1 MHKNNILLEIKNL
14 EVGFSTE
21 YGLLQPVKDVSFKVR
36 KGEIVGIVGESGSG
50 KSITSLSVIQLLP
63 KLGKV
68 LNGQILFEGKDL
80 LSLPKEE
87 IRKMRG
93 SEMAMIFQEPLT
105 SLNPLFTVGNQ
116 ISETIRLHQGASKQE
131 ARSRAVEILK
141 KVGIPRPEK
150 VYDSYPHSL
159 SGGMRQR
166 VMIGMALSCNPKLL
180 IADEPTTALDVT
192 IQAQILKLMKELIQ
206 EFETSIIFITHDLG
220 VIAEMADRVIVMY
233 AGQVMEEAN
242 VFDLF
247 SEPFHPYT
255 RGLLKSTIKVQNED
269 EKLDSIEG
277 VVPGLL
283 EIPEGCRF
291 HTRCPYAGRKCVAKE
306 PALIKVSED
315 RYVRCLKNLAE
326 AGRSEVK

>member
-1 MHKNNILLEIKNL
+1 MCKNNILLEIKNL

-21 YGLLQPVKDVSFKVR
+21 YGLLQPVKDVSFKVG

-50 KSITSLSVIQLLP
+50 KSVTSLSVIQLLP

-80 LSLPKEE
+80 LALPKEE

-93 SEMAMIFQEPLT
+93 SEIAMIFQEPLT

-116 ISETIRLHQGASKQE
+116 ISETIRLHQGVSKQE
-131 ARSRAVEILK
+131 ARFRAIEILK
-141 KVGIPRPEK
+141 KVGIPRSEK
-150 VYDSYPHSL
+150 VYDLYPHSL

-166 VMIGMALSCNPKLL
+166 VMIGMALSSNPKLL

-255 RGLLKSTIKVQNED
+255 RGLLKSTIKVQTEG

-277 VVPGLL
+277 VVPSLL
-283 EIPEGCRF
+283 EIPVGCRF
-291 HTRCPYAGRKCVAKE
+291 HTRCPYVGRECVAKE

-326 AGRSEVK
+326 TGISEVK